1 MQNAV
6 SIDIITFLATNGFGT
21 IGTANADLFAMAWGE
36 GVDKQ
41 ILVMDTGGIDTDLKL
56 VVENPTFQILARG
69 DKNIDLNLT
78 YQVIRSAHE
87 FLISAKDP
95 VISGTAYIGGF
106 EPRGIINSLGRDQ
119 NDRAMFSANYFT
131 FRDSI

>member
-6 SIDIITFLATNGFGT
+6 SIDIMTFLAANGFGV
-21 IGTANADLFAMAWGE
+21 IGTDLFAMAWGE
-36 GVDKQ
+36 GVDAQ
-41 ILVMDTGGIDTDLKL
+41 ILIMDTGGIDTDLKL

-69 DKNIDLNLT
+69 DKNIDINAT
-78 YQVIRSAHE
+78 FGVIRSAHE

-106 EPRGIINSLGRDQ
+106 EPRGIINSLGRDN
-119 NDRAMFSANYFT
+119 NDRVMFSANYFT
-131 FRDSI
+131 FRDPI